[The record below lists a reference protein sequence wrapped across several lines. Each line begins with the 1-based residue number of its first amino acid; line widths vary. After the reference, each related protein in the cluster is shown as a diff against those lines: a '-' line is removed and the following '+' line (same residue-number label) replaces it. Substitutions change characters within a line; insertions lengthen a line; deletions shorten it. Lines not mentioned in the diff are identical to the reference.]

1 MIYPYPKVFWN
12 FDTDQNCSE
21 LYIHVYI
28 PELKSI
34 YKILFYLEY
43 ICLYSLKSDT
53 LNTLIFARKKF
64 TLLSLS
70 CELAISILATLVSL
84 HYNI

>member
-1 MIYPYPKVFWN
+1 MIYLYPKVFWN

-28 PELKSI
+28 PGLKSI

-53 LNTLIFARKKF
+53 LDTLIFASKKF
-64 TLLSLS
+64 HTF
-70 CELAISILATLVSL
+70 EFIMWISYFYFSYFSFPPL
-84 HYNI
+84 